1 MSCKNEQFDSYDNK
15 RNIKWYQV
23 VNVSSQK
30 QIMREKIVTGKLD
43 EPFTITN

>member
-15 RNIKWYQV
+15 HNIKLYQV
-23 VNVSSQK
+23 VNINSQK
-30 QIMREKIVTGKLD
+30 QIMREKIVTEKLD